1 MDLIV
6 LVMGDPWTPD
16 LPDGTTVRLG
26 LTRLIAVTAF
36 TWSLLFGGRKIPAAR

>member
-16 LPDGTTVRLG
+16 LPDGTTVRPG
-26 LTRLIAVTAF
+26 LARLIVMTAL
-36 TWSLLFGGRKIPAAR
+36 TWSLLFGPR